1 MTGGGNAPLEAAVR
15 PPSEPPAPDET
26 GSPAD
31 EALAVAR
38 SGLNLQPGSE
48 DDGWERPPPVTL
60 DDGSR
65 VQLYKDGEA
74 LHAALEA
81 IRNAQRSIY
90 LEVYIFANDDTGQ
103 AFKEAL
109 AEKARQGVAVYL
121 IYDDFGSLTT
131 PRRSFL
137 RLRDAG
143 VRIRVFHPLR
153 PWECKFSWRP
163 FNRDHRKL
171 LVIDNEIAGLG
182 GLNIGREYAGSWV
195 AAGLRK
201 LRQPLPEKYRIRP
214 DEFFRDTAVGI
225 RGPSAR
231 VLANA
236 FARTWNYL
244 SHGGRIARAMTL
256 YPASTGGRR
265 PLALTVPSRGSRLAC
280 IASVPTLDSPLRPT
294 LHRLFAEARRSI
306 HLTMAYFAPDD
317 DLIHEL
323 CRAARRGVR
332 VELMLPS
339 RTDVPLL
346 VPAAR
351 SFYETLLQA
360 GVHIH
365 ERQGAILHAKTMVID
380 RRISVIGSTNL
391 DYRSIE
397 YNLELSAVIT
407 SEELGQQMV
416 SLFEHDV
423 RFARRISPAQWRR
436 RPMRDRLVQWAV
448 SRARYLL

>member
-1 MTGGGNAPLEAAVR
+1 MEFPQTTIPAG
-15 PPSEPPAPDET
+15 PPR
-26 GSPAD
+26 AD
-31 EALAVAR
+31 V
-38 SGLNLQPGSE
+38 STGLNLEPGIA
-48 DDGWERPPPVTL
+48 DDGWERPPPVRL
-60 DDGSR
+60 DDGTE
-65 VQLYKDGEA
+65 VQLFKDGEA

-81 IRNAQRSIY
+81 IRRARTSIF
-90 LEVYIFANDDTGQ
+90 LEVYIFAPDETGE

-137 RLRDAG
+137 RLRDSG

-153 PWECKFSWRP
+153 PWECRFSWRP

-171 LVIDNEIAGLG
+171 LVIDNEMAGLG

-195 AAGLRK
+195 AASLRK
-201 LRQPLPEKYRIRP
+201 LRQPLPERYRIRP
-214 DEFFRDTAVGI
+214 DEFFRDTAVGL

-244 SHGGRIARAMTL
+244 SHGGRVSRAMTI
-256 YPASTGGRR
+256 YPR
-265 PLALTVPSRGSRLAC
+265 PGPGTRPTLLNVCPWGNHLAC

-294 LHRLFAEARRSI
+294 LHRLFAQARSSI

-317 DLIHEL
+317 DLIREL

-332 VELMLPS
+332 VELMLPAK
-339 RTDVPLL
+339 TDVPLL

-360 GVHIH
+360 GVVIY
-365 ERQGAILHAKTMVID
+365 ERQNAILHAKTMVID

-397 YNLELSAVIT
+397 YNLELSVVIT
-407 SEELGQQMV
+407 SEALGEQMV
-416 SLFEHDV
+416 QLFEHDV
-423 RFARRISPAQWRR
+423 RFSRRILLAQWRR
-436 RPMRDRLVQWAV
+436 RPLRDRVVQWAV

>member
-15 PPSEPPAPDET
+15 PPSASPTPAAT
-26 GSPAD
+26 ASPAD
-31 EALAVAR
+31 DALAVAR
-38 SGLNLQPGSE
+38 TGLNLQPGLE
-48 DDGWERPPPVTL
+48 DDGWARPPPVRL
-60 DDGSR
+60 DDGSQ

-81 IRNAQRSIY
+81 IRNARRCIY

-109 AEKARQGVAVYL
+109 AEKAREGVAVYL

-256 YPASTGGRR
+256 YPPPTGGRR
-265 PLALTVPSRGSRLAC
+265 PVALTVPVRGRRLAC

-317 DLIHEL
+317 DLIREL
-323 CRAARRGVR
+323 CRAARRGVQ
-332 VELMLPS
+332 VELMLPA

-360 GVHIH
+360 GVRIY

-380 RRISVIGSTNL
+380 GRISVIGSTNL

-436 RPMRDRLVQWAV
+436 RPTRDRLVQWAV